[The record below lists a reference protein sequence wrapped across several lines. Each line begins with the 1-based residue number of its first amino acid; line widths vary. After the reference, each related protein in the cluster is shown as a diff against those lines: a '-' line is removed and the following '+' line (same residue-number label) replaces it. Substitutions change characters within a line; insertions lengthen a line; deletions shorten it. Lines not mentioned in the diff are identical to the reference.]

1 MRRAVVIFFALM
13 LSLSGCVDEGP
24 VCPDDDETA
33 CTCDDGSEGE
43 LECSDGVADCI
54 CDGDETDE

>member
-1 MRRAVVIFFALM
+1 MRIAAVMLFAFTLA
-13 LSLSGCVDEGP
+13 LSGCVDEEP

-33 CTCDDGSEGE
+33 CTCDDGTEGE

-54 CDGDETDE
+54 CDDGDDE